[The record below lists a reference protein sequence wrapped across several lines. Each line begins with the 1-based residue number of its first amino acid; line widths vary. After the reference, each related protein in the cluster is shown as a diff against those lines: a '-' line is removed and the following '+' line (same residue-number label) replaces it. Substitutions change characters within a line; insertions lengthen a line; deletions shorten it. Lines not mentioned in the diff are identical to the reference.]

1 MVMKTPLADILR
13 KRGLSIADAS
23 RASGIPY
30 VTIAQHVRGARGIS
44 AALAIKYERLLG
56 IPRSELRPDLW
67 PPEGAEGAAGLP
79 SVCPAAGDVSA
90 SKSADCGEG
99 GCGRGDRAA
108 GEGSPAGATRRRNAA
123 CTITRP

>member
-1 MVMKTPLADILR
+1 MKTPLAVILR

-67 PPEGAEGAAGLP
+67 PPEGAAGLP

-90 SKSADCGEG
+90 SKQAGGGEG
-99 GCGRGDRAA
+99 GRADRAA
-108 GEGSPAGATRRRNAA
+108 GEGSPAGATRRRKAA